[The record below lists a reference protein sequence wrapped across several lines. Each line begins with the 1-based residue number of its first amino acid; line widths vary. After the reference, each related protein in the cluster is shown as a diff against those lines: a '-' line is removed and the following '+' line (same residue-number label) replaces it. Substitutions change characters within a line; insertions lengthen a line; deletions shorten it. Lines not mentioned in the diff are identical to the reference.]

1 MSEQENLIL
10 VRRYFDEFLNKRDLD
25 LADRIIAPDFT
36 HNLHGFG
43 DTNGREAWKQTIQ
56 AIVDAMPDAHW
67 SIKEMVVQGDTVV
80 MRWTFTG
87 THSGAEW
94 AGWPATGAKIS
105 TPMVAFF
112 YFAEGKISSGRTLA
126 DSLDMWQQF
135 GVIPPLAE
143 MIEQAKNKA

>member
-56 AIVDAMPDAHW
+56 VIVDAMPDAHW
-67 SIKEMVVQGDTVV
+67 TVEEVVAQGDTVV

-94 AGWPATGAKIS
+94 AGWPATGSKIS